1 MIAIDTSALVSI
13 LLDEPEA
20 GKFALAIQ
28 NDDEPLIS
36 AASFVE
42 LVLVMKYK
50 QGPNTKQIIDRL
62 IKIGNITIAP
72 VTAGQAHIAGEA
84 TREFSELN
92 YGDTFS
98 YALAQDRD
106 VPLLFKGADF
116 SHTDV
121 TMAAY

>member
-28 NDDEPLIS
+28 NDDEPLLS

-42 LVLVMKYK
+42 LVLLMKYK
-50 QGPNTKQIIDRL
+50 HGPTTKKIIDRL
-62 IKIGNITIAP
+62 ITIGNITIAP

-84 TREFSELN
+84 VHEYSALN

-106 VPLLFKGADF
+106 APLLFKGDDF
-116 SHTDV
+116 SQTDV
-121 TMAAY
+121 TMAHY

>member
-1 MIAIDTSALVSI
+1 MVAIDTSALVSI

-28 NDDEPLIS
+28 NDDEPLLS

-42 LVLVMKYK
+42 LVLVMNYK
-50 QGPNTKQIIDRL
+50 QGRTTKKIIDRL
-62 IKIGNITIAP
+62 ITVGNITIAP
-72 VTAGQAHIAGEA
+72 VTVGQAHIAGEA
-84 TREFSELN
+84 AHEFSALN

-106 VPLLFKGADF
+106 VPLLFKGDDF

-121 TMAAY
+121 TVAHY